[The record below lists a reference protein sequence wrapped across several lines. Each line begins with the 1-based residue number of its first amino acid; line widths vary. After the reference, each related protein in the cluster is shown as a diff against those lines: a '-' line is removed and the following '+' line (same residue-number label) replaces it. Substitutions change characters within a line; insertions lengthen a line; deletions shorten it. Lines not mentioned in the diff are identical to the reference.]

1 MSEVRALASG
11 NPAAAALLA
20 ALQSVCFAE
29 AWGEEAIRALL
40 APPNVTALVAAEA
53 GGSDLSFAQ
62 GQDVHRLRRVSGICN
77 KADDRVTFLGH

>member
-53 GGSDLSFAQ
+53 GGSDPAAPQ
-62 GQDVHRLRRVSGICN
+62 EV
-77 KADDRVTFLGH
+77 